1 MKVYGWRHKQ
11 DKSCVW
17 LCNNKDGAG
26 EMLRAWLA
34 NNHIDWYLDWAERHK
49 YFEEIEAELT
59 YEDEGF

>member
-11 DKSCVW
+11 DKYCVW
-17 LCNNKDGAG
+17 LCNSKDGAG

-34 NNHIDWYLDWAERHK
+34 NNYLYWAERHK
-49 YFEEIEAELT
+49 YFEEIEAEIT